1 MTCKHPTCNGKCRRV
16 KKRAISKRSKKM
28 ADQMK
33 VYNQRRRKFLI
44 ANPVCA
50 VTGEPSTEIHHKAGR
65 IGRLL
70 LEESLWLAVSRRG
83 HTWIEEHPKE
93 AKELGYSQSRLKK
106 SA

>member
-1 MTCKHPTCNGKCRRV
+1 MIRKV
-16 KKRAISKRSKKM
+16 SKK
-28 ADQMK
+28 QSRLLH
-33 VYNQRRRKFLI
+33 VYRQRRRKFLI

-70 LEESLWLAVSRRG
+70 LDESLWLAVSRRG

-93 AKELGYSQSRLKK
+93 ARELGYSQSRLKK

>member
-50 VTGEPSTEIHHKAGR
+50 VLICDNWSTDVHHKMGR
-65 IGRLL
+65 GKYLL
-70 LEESLWLAVSRRG
+70 DET
-83 HTWIEEHPKE
+83 TWMPVCRTCHAQIENNPEW
-93 AKELGYSQSRLKK
+93 AKSMGYSLSRL
-106 SA
+106 SCG